1 MKDFMVIDLKKL
13 MKVNGMSND
22 KSMSKHL
29 KGEKINMKKEKT
41 AYEKFLESKVQYWQQ
56 LAYAERQHS
65 YELEQI
71 LKKLENKI
79 YGLEKEDK

>member
-1 MKDFMVIDLKKL
+1 MKT
-13 MKVNGMSND
+13 N
-22 KSMSKHL
+22 
-29 KGEKINMKKEKT
+29 KT
-41 AYEKFLESKVQYWQQ
+41 EYERHLESMVAFWQQ

-79 YGLEKEDK
+79 YGLEKENK

>member
-1 MKDFMVIDLKKL
+1 MKT
-13 MKVNGMSND
+13 N
-22 KSMSKHL
+22 
-29 KGEKINMKKEKT
+29 KT
-41 AYEKFLESKVQYWQQ
+41 EYERHLESMVAFWQQ

>member
-29 KGEKINMKKEKT
+29 KGGIDMNKEKT

-79 YGLEKEDK
+79 YGLEKEEK

>member
-1 MKDFMVIDLKKL
+1 MKT
-13 MKVNGMSND
+13 N
-22 KSMSKHL
+22 
-29 KGEKINMKKEKT
+29 KT
-41 AYEKFLESKVQYWQQ
+41 EYERHLESMVAFWQQ

-79 YGLEKEDK
+79 YGLEKEEK

>member
-1 MKDFMVIDLKKL
+1 M
-13 MKVNGMSND
+13 
-22 KSMSKHL
+22 
-29 KGEKINMKKEKT
+29 KINKT
-41 AYEKFLESKVQYWQQ
+41 EYERHLESMVAFWQQ

>member
-1 MKDFMVIDLKKL
+1 MNWILDEVKESIKNKIKGDLKW
-13 MKVNGMSND
+13 
-22 KSMSKHL
+22 
-29 KGEKINMKKEKT
+29 KKEKT

-71 LKKLENKI
+71 LKKLEKKI

>member
-1 MKDFMVIDLKKL
+1 M
-13 MKVNGMSND
+13 
-22 KSMSKHL
+22 
-29 KGEKINMKKEKT
+29 KINKT
-41 AYEKFLESKVQYWQQ
+41 EYERHLESMVAFWQQ

-79 YGLEKEDK
+79 YGLEKENK

>member
-1 MKDFMVIDLKKL
+1 M
-13 MKVNGMSND
+13 N
-22 KSMSKHL
+22 
-29 KGEKINMKKEKT
+29 KEKT
-41 AYEKFLESKVQYWQQ
+41 AYEKFLESKVQYWQ

-79 YGLEKEDK
+79 YGLEKENK

>member
-1 MKDFMVIDLKKL
+1 
-13 MKVNGMSND
+13 
-22 KSMSKHL
+22 
-29 KGEKINMKKEKT
+29 MKKEKT
-41 AYEKFLESKVQYWQQ
+41 SYEKHLESMVTYWRQ
-56 LAYAERQHS
+56 LALAERQHS

>member
-1 MKDFMVIDLKKL
+1 MKILGKRSQNGNTNLKIY
-13 MKVNGMSND
+13 
-22 KSMSKHL
+22 SKGGF
-29 KGEKINMKKEKT
+29 KMKKEKT

-65 YELEQI
+65 YELEEI

>member
-1 MKDFMVIDLKKL
+1 MK
-13 MKVNGMSND
+13 
-22 KSMSKHL
+22 
-29 KGEKINMKKEKT
+29 EEKT

-56 LAYAERQHS
+56 LSYAERQHS
-65 YELEQI
+65 NELEQI

>member
-29 KGEKINMKKEKT
+29 EGGK
-41 AYEKFLESKVQYWQQ
+41 
-56 LAYAERQHS
+56 
-65 YELEQI
+65 
-71 LKKLENKI
+71 LK
-79 YGLEKEDK
+79 

>member
-1 MKDFMVIDLKKL
+1 M
-13 MKVNGMSND
+13 
-22 KSMSKHL
+22 
-29 KGEKINMKKEKT
+29 KINKT
-41 AYEKFLESKVQYWQQ
+41 EYERHLESMVAFWQQ

-79 YGLEKEDK
+79 YGLEKEKK